1 MTEYTSGIRAKLAET
16 YGLEEQ
22 TRKSEQ
28 AILKAAETQLET
40 VQAEITRLRPKIRLD
55 ARAGHQYEGLVKERG
70 RLEQVI
76 ERSRHRQS

>member
-28 AILKAAETQLET
+28 AILQAAEAQLAA
-40 VQAEITRLRPKIRLD
+40 VQEAIDRLRPKIRID
-55 ARAGHQYEGLVKERG
+55 ARAGHQYQGLMKERG

-76 ERSRHRQS
+76 ERARYRQS